1 MKKLIVLFV
10 AFLMLVFCNATASQ
24 AVTLGFNPD
33 FQGVLVGDQ
42 AIVDLVISGLEDDPA
57 NFYYQ
62 TIGTFDLDI
71 SFDSA
76 ILGFYSV
83 TFGDQLDLG
92 GLGSWTEV
100 TPDVGTVN
108 LLELSLD
115 SPWDL
120 EDYQADSFTVATL
133 TFNTLVVGTSTLD
146 IGINA
151 LGDAWANPLAADVQS
166 GSIAPVPEPAT
177 LLLLGSGL
185 AGLGFLR
192 KKKKPIRLAIAHSLQ
207 KVITTSPSLC

>member
-133 TFNTLVVGTSTLD
+133 TFNTLAVGTSTLD

-151 LGDAWANPLAADVQS
+151 LGDAWANPLAANVQNGNIS
-166 GSIAPVPEPAT
+166 PVPEPAT

-192 KKKKPIRLAIAHSLQ
+192 KKKNQSG
-207 KVITTSPSLC
+207 

>member
-133 TFNTLVVGTSTLD
+133 TFNTLAVGTSTLD

-151 LGDAWANPLAADVQS
+151 LGDAWANPLAANVQN
-166 GSIAPVPEPAT
+166 GSISPVPEPAT

-192 KKKKPIRLAIAHSLQ
+192 KKKNQSG
-207 KVITTSPSLC
+207 